1 MSVARKTLE
10 VPFFQRNCEMA
21 SSDGHLQTLQSGRIL
36 LTGAT
41 GYVGGRL
48 LILLQKY
55 PGLQLRCMT
64 RLHASLENLKKDHVE
79 FVTADVS
86 DLDLLRVALRDVQ
99 TAFYLVHSMGNGDRL
114 RNEIVKVRR
123 AKNGMLIR
131 LWMGILR

>member
-1 MSVARKTLE
+1 
-10 VPFFQRNCEMA
+10 MA
-21 SSDGHLQTLQSGRIL
+21 SFDGQLQTLHSGRIL

-55 PGLQLRCMT
+55 PGLPLRCTT
-64 RLHASLENLKKDHVE
+64 RRPASLENLKKDHVE

-86 DLDLLRVALRDVQ
+86 DLDLLRVGLRNVE
-99 TAFYLVHSMGNGDRL
+99 TAFYLVHSMGDGDRL

-123 AKNGMLIR
+123 AKNRVLIR
-131 LWMGILR
+131 PWMGILR